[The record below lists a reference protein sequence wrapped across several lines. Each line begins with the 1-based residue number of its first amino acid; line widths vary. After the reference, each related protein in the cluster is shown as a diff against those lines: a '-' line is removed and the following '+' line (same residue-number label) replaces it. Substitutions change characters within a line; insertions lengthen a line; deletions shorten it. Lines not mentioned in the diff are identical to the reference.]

1 MNCINIMGRLTGDP
15 ILKVTGTGRSVTEFA
30 IAVDDGYGDNK
41 KTYFFKCVA
50 WQHTADFISKYFTKG
65 QQIALTG
72 KLTRKQYETQQG
84 ENKTVT
90 KIVVQDVSFYGTKP
104 QNRGNAD
111 DNSLDYLNDVPD
123 DLPF

>member
-1 MNCINIMGRLTGDP
+1 MNSINIMGRLTKDP
-15 ILKVTGTGRSVTEFA
+15 IIRTTRTGESVTPFV

-41 KTYFFKCVA
+41 KTYFFDCVA
-50 WQHTADFISKYFTKG
+50 WQHTAEFISKYFTKG

-72 KLTRKQYETQQG
+72 KLTRRQYKTQQG
-84 ENKTVT
+84 ENRTVVE
-90 KIVVQDVSFYGTKP
+90 IVVQEVNFCGDKP